1 MTTLPPECRSFLR
14 VVESFVDGELAP
26 AAIVEG
32 ERHLADC
39 THCRE
44 RVMLGRAMKG
54 SVKAAAAARLS
65 PDAKARIRASMQA
78 EIART
83 SATTKAAPLSRS
95 TLGTLVAAGF
105 AAAAAW
111 VVAPRFATPSGEAAA
126 NDEVLGELVA
136 EHVRPLPM
144 DGTDLQTVRNLE
156 PYVGVPL
163 RAHFPQSRAKL
174 VGARIVPFQKE
185 RAAIVRYELAN
196 AAPSPIAHVSQA
208 FQAGAPEPTR
218 RVSVLVFDPR
228 RIHLSAPTADL
239 AARFGSGP
247 IHVTRAHGLPIA
259 VTERNGVG
267 YALSGDVDE
276 QQALELVRYVA
287 GE

>member
-1 MTTLPPECRSFLR
+1 VSTLPQECRSFVR
-14 VVESFVDGELAP
+14 VVESFIDGELAP
-26 AAIVEG
+26 AALIEG
-32 ERHLADC
+32 ERHIAEC
-39 THCRE
+39 IHCHE

-54 SVKAAAAARLS
+54 SVKAATREPLS
-65 PDAKARIRASMQA
+65 SAAKARLRASMQA
-78 EIART
+78 ELART
-83 SATTKAAPLSRS
+83 PVAAKTVPLGRVAV
-95 TLGTLVAAGF
+95 GTLVTAGF

-111 VVAPRFATPSGEAAA
+111 FLAPRFSSNQDDLAA
-126 NDEVLGELVA
+126 NDDVLGELVA

-144 DGTDLQTVRNLE
+144 DGTDVQTVRNLE

-163 RAHFPQSRAKL
+163 RPHFPQNRARL

-185 RAAIVRYELAN
+185 RAAIVRYELAS
-196 AAPSPIAHVSQA
+196 APVSPIAHVSQA
-208 FQAGAPEPTR
+208 FQAAAQEPTR

-228 RIHLSAPTADL
+228 RIHLSARVADL
-239 AARFGSGP
+239 PAPFSAYP
-247 IHVTRAHGLPIA
+247 VHLTRAQGLPIA

-267 YALSGDVDE
+267 YALSGDVSE

>member
-1 MTTLPPECRSFLR
+1 MSTLPQECRAFLR
-14 VVESFVDGELAP
+14 VVESFIDGELAP

-44 RVMLGRAMKG
+44 RVTLGRAMKG
-54 SVKAAAAARLS
+54 SVKASAHAPLS
-65 PDAKARIRASMQA
+65 SEAKARLRASMQA
-78 EIART
+78 ELART
-83 SATTKAAPLSRS
+83 PAPARATPNGRAGF
-95 TLGTLVAAGF
+95 GTFVAAGF

-111 VVAPRFATPSGEAAA
+111 FLAPRFAARHDDLAA
-126 NDEVLGELVA
+126 NDDVLGELVA

-144 DGTDLQTVRNLE
+144 DGTDVQAVRNLE

-163 RAHFPQSRAKL
+163 RPHFPQSRAKL

-196 AAPSPIAHVSQA
+196 APASPIAHVSQA
-208 FQAGAPEPTR
+208 FQVAAQEPTR

-239 AARFGSGP
+239 AERFGHAP
-247 IHVTRAHGLPIA
+247 VHLTRAQGLPIA

-267 YALSGDVDE
+267 YALSGDVDD